1 MTQQI
6 RYNIFLISASYL
18 ILGLNTSFIL
28 LILCSTYIF
37 PSKFMVIFSF
47 AILLKSFFGT
57 LELIKCTTI
66 NLLYYY
72 INHQDE
78 LKKSFSRIQKVYETR
93 TNPQIIIILYN
104 TTTSI
109 INICNTLKD
118 YSKSLL
124 TSINQYLFENYKL
137 LDNIIM
143 DNPIATPIKDINK
156 FNDEYN
162 QYSNTMEELDSLISD
177 KDIHMMQKDTA
188 RMEQTLAFM
197 NSMFS
202 SNMNN
207 MNNLRNKKN

>member
-1 MTQQI
+1 
-6 RYNIFLISASYL
+6 
-18 ILGLNTSFIL
+18 
-28 LILCSTYIF
+28 
-37 PSKFMVIFSF
+37 MVILSF

-104 TTTSI
+104 ATTSI
-109 INICNTLKD
+109 INICSTIKD

-137 LDNIIM
+137 LDNIIIET
-143 DNPIATPIKDINK
+143 PIATPIKDINK
-156 FNDEYN
+156 FNDECN

-207 MNNLRNKKN
+207 MNNMNNLRNKKN